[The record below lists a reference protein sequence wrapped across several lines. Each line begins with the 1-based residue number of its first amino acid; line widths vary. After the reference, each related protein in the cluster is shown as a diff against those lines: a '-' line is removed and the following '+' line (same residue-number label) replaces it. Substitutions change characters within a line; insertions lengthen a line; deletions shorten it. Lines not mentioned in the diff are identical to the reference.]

1 MLLVCSNIDQ
11 VFYISLLMEEEPKR
25 AFLIKNI
32 RLENT
37 ISRNSMNT
45 KTLPI
50 QELIVIEDSDNVKIM
65 ATRPQKYK
73 WTENY
78 FTIYNDQNF
87 YYEKISSGKISPQ
100 IIKNKTH
107 QISPQ
112 IIKNKPHKNVF
123 GKNNCSKATNNG
135 LL

>member
-1 MLLVCSNIDQ
+1 
-11 VFYISLLMEEEPKR
+11 
-25 AFLIKNI
+25 
-32 RLENT
+32 
-37 ISRNSMNT
+37 
-45 KTLPI
+45 
-50 QELIVIEDSDNVKIM
+50 M
-65 ATRPQKYK
+65 ATRPQKHK
-73 WTENY
+73 WPENY

-112 IIKNKPHKNVF
+112 IIKNKAHKNVF
-123 GKNNCSKATNNG
+123 GKNNCSKATYNG